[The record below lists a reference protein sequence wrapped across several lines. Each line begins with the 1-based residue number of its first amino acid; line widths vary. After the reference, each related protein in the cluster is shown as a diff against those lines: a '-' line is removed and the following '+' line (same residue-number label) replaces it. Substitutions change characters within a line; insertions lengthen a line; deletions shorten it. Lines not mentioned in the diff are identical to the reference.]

1 MSSMSFEDKV
11 WYQKLGY
18 KNILTVVP
26 LLPFTALFGAVS
38 SVRRICYRRGIF
50 SKTKLKVP
58 VIVVGGISVG
68 GTGKTPLCI
77 ALLLK
82 LRELGYRPGL
92 ISRGYR
98 GKADSYPFT
107 VNVTTDVRLCG
118 DEPLLI
124 KMSVGDSAVVAVDPV
139 RERGAEYLEHFG
151 CDVIV
156 TDDGLQHYSLDRDIE
171 IIVLDGR
178 RMLGNGL
185 LLPAGPLREGKWHL
199 DKADFVVV
207 NGISH
212 DLKYT
217 SMTLVPKPVVSLKT
231 FSGIEHEMDF
241 LQKGCSVCA
250 LAGIGNPNR
259 FYDTLK
265 QCGFQVADT
274 ISAGDHHKVQTEV
287 LRAYAKNYPVVMT
300 SKDAVKY
307 AHLSLENMYVLNIE
321 AVLPK
326 SFYVSLNEKI
336 KSLDK

>member
-1 MSSMSFEDKV
+1 MSFEDKV
-11 WYQKLGY
+11 WYQKLSL
-18 KNILTVVP
+18 KNIPAVLP
-26 LLPFTALFGAVS
+26 LLPFTALFGAVTS
-38 SVRRICYRRGIF
+38 IRRKCYRNGIF
-50 SKTKLKVP
+50 KRTKLNSP

-82 LRELGYRPGL
+82 LKELGYKPGL

-107 VNVTTDVRLCG
+107 VSVTTDVAKCG

-139 RERGAEYLEHFG
+139 RERGAEYLEHLG

-156 TDDGLQHYSLDRDIE
+156 TDDGLQHYSLDRDLE
-171 IIVLDGR
+171 IVVIDGKR
-178 RMLGNGL
+178 LLGNGL

-212 DLKYT
+212 DLNYT
-217 SMTLVPKPVVSLKT
+217 SMTLVPKPVVGLKA
-231 FSGIEHEMDF
+231 FAHIDNEMDY

-250 LAGIGNPNR
+250 LAGIGNPQR

-265 QCGFQVADT
+265 QCDFTVAD
-274 ISAGDHHKVQTEV
+274 IIKAGDHQTVSADILKE
-287 LRAYAKNYPVVMT
+287 YAKRYPVVMT

-307 AHLSLENMYVLNIE
+307 AHLNLENMYVLNIE
-321 AVLPK
+321 AILPDA
-326 SFYVSLNEKI
+326 FYIALNERI
-336 KSLDK
+336 KMLK

>member
-1 MSSMSFEDKV
+1 MVNMSFEDKV
-11 WYQKLGY
+11 WYQKLSS
-18 KNILTVVP
+18 KNILVVAP
-26 LLPFTALFGAVS
+26 LLPFTALFGAVTS
-38 SVRRICYRRGIF
+38 LRRKCYKKGYF
-50 SKTKLKVP
+50 KSTKLKTP

-82 LRELGYRPGL
+82 LKELGYKPGL

-98 GKADSYPFT
+98 GKADSYPLT
-107 VNVTTDVRLCG
+107 VNTASDVKQCG

-139 RERGAEYLEHFG
+139 RERGARYLEHLG

-171 IIVLDGR
+171 IVVLDGKR
-178 RMLGNGL
+178 LLGNGL

-207 NGISH
+207 NGVSH

-217 SMTLVPKPVVSLKT
+217 SMTLVPKPVVGLKA
-231 FSGIEHEMDF
+231 FAHLEHEMDY
-241 LQKGCSVCA
+241 LQKGCDVCA
-250 LAGIGNPNR
+250 LAGIGNPKR

-265 QCGFQVADT
+265 QCGFEVVDT
-274 ISAGDHHKVQTEV
+274 INVGDHKIADTEV
-287 LRAYAKNYPVVMT
+287 LKTKSLEHPVVMT

-307 AHLSLENMYVLNIE
+307 AHLNLENLYVLNIE
-321 AVLPK
+321 AVLPESFFK
-326 SFYVSLNEKI
+326 SLHEKI
-336 KSLDK
+336 KSLGK